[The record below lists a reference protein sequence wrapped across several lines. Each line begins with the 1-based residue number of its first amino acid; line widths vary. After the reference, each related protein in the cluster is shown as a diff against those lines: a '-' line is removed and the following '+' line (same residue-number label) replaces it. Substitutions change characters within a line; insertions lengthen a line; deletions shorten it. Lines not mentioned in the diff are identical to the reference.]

1 MQPQSSEV
9 TQTHSPMDGSPT
21 SLPKYGWD
29 SLNTPKTLKITCAI
43 NAEARTAEKNLPCP
57 VQLVWHRKHQQG
69 PYLSPSK
76 HFNLKH
82 TIPKDAPDTPAA
94 GSSDSFPIPSLC
106 FRAFVSLPC
115 EARATQRHAGS
126 HGADLIAAID
136 SFPDKRIHSRCTYA
150 VNM

>member
-1 MQPQSSEV
+1 MDQGREAMPPRPQLGDDILQPQSSEV

-43 NAEARTAEKNLPCP
+43 NNAEARMAEKNLPYP

-69 PYLSPSK
+69 PYSSPSK

-94 GSSDSFPIPSLC
+94 GSSDACP
-106 FRAFVSLPC
+106 SLPC
-115 EARATQRHAGS
+115 ASKLLSHCPARLVPLRDTLAATEP
-126 HGADLIAAID
+126 I
-136 SFPDKRIHSRCTYA
+136 
-150 VNM
+150 